1 MADIDNNRLIGLLV
15 IAGLSLLVSQEYIK
29 QKGKQRKWLRL
40 RIRKRDSKEPYYSI
54 IYGLSLAVKEDF
66 RKYLRIN
73 ALAAFLYFYSIQ
85 IKIKTMC
92 FYFFYMEQVDTIYQK
107 VLYNS
112 CCFCFYI
119 MEFRKQKNIFCT
131 SEALLCF
138 TQKNNLCIMIKIK
151 LV

>member
-1 MADIDNNRLIGLLV
+1 MHW
-15 IAGLSLLVSQEYIK
+15 Q
-29 QKGKQRKWLRL
+29 
-40 RIRKRDSKEPYYSI
+40 P
-54 IYGLSLAVKEDF
+54 
-66 RKYLRIN
+66 
-73 ALAAFLYFYSIQ
+73 FLYFYSIQ

-92 FYFFYMEQVDTIYQK
+92 FHFFYIEQVDTIYQK

-138 TQKNNLCIMIKIK
+138 TQKNNLCIMNKIK
-151 LV
+151 LVWFYSLYRNYFFEEKCDLFMYFKNIFYYITLKIFFKYWIILHIFRISLYVTSP